1 MGTPSKMFGETPF
14 LGEHAVPVG
23 QILAD
28 SLDWEQKGAVT
39 SVKNQGS
46 CGSCWSFG
54 STGSMEGHWFLSSGT
69 LTSLSEQQ
77 LMDCDKTDSGCGGGL
92 ESSAISYASRNGM
105 CSEASYPYQGRAG
118 SCRKSSCDMVFPAS
132 YPWIQACEW
141 FGLRFD
147 V

>member
-54 STGSMEGHWFLSSGT
+54 SMGSMEGHWFLSSGT

-77 LMDCDKTDSGCGGGL
+77 LVVWSPVPFHMLHEMACVQRR
-92 ESSAISYASRNGM
+92 AILIKGELAL
-105 CSEASYPYQGRAG
+105 AA
-118 SCRKSSCDMVFPAS
+118 
-132 YPWIQACEW
+132 
-141 FGLRFD
+141 
-147 V
+147 